1 MSHTPFERVG
11 SYIVTPLVK
20 TTCQGRFSASVSIR
34 RGMYD
39 RIFRF
44 VASFPT
50 QAQAW
55 RHALSEGRDMVLSN
69 RLN

>member
-1 MSHTPFERVG
+1 MSQTLCERVG

-20 TTCQGRFSASVSIR
+20 TTCGGQFSASVSIR

-39 RIFRF
+39 RVFRF
-44 VASFPT
+44 VTSFPS
-50 QAQAW
+50 QLLAAQ
-55 RHALSEGRDMVLSN
+55 HALSEGRDMVLSN